1 MNDQIITHQECS
13 FCDECFIIP
22 NNTKRICT
30 SISMKI
36 WGKERDGWG
45 KNGLDVDGVKM
56 GSMEWK
62 ICCQFSMV
70 HVLDILCMLHIF
82 SFLSHGRHKHIVP
95 EVLLRIKFSYC
106 LEGKRYVVV
115 WQILSKFNHH
125 AGWFQLKQFFSLY
138 NIGTFTDRLT
148 WTCILYCEYVRF

>member
-1 MNDQIITHQECS
+1 MLYHSQQYKENLYFDQHE
-13 FCDECFIIP
+13 
-22 NNTKRICT
+22 NLRKR
-30 SISMKI
+30 
-36 WGKERDGWG
+36 RDGWG

-138 NIGTFTDRLT
+138 NIGTFTDRFT
-148 WTCILYCEYVRF
+148 WTCILYCEYVRFKMLGFL